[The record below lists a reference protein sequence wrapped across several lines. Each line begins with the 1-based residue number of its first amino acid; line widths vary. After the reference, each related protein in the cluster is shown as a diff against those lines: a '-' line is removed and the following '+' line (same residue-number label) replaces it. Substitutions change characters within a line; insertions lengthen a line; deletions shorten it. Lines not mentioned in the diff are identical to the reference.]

1 MRILILGAG
10 VVGVSSAWHLLK
22 DGHDVTVIDRA
33 LPAQGGASFGNAGL
47 IAPGHSFAW
56 ASPKALKVLLKSF
69 YRQDQAFRMRFP
81 PDLQLLD
88 WGLRF
93 LSQCNNTA
101 ARTNTLAKHRLC
113 LYSQKILQQ
122 MVEETGIG
130 YEQRS
135 GGLLYLHRNKDSLE
149 AGSAN
154 MKILEE
160 DGLPLEIVDPDRAA
174 EIDPCLKKVRHR
186 IAGGIFIPGDESGD
200 SRMFTEGL
208 TRACEKMGGKF
219 IFGPVIRSI
228 EADQNQVERVV
239 THQGDFEADLYL
251 LCLGCW
257 SPQLTKPIGVN
268 LPVYPV
274 KGYSI
279 SFPIQNEEEAPR
291 LGGVDED
298 HLLAY
303 APMGKRLRLTSY
315 AEFAGYDTRHQPQ
328 DFTLMTQHAK
338 SLFPEACD
346 YTQPSYWAGLRPMTP
361 EGFPIF
367 GTGKH
372 HNLYYNTGHGHMGWT
387 MSCGSAKIIADL
399 VASRKPEFDISAMGV
414 R

>member
-10 VVGVSSAWHLLK
+10 VVGVTSAWHLLK

-81 PDLQLLD
+81 SDLQLIR
-88 WGLRF
+88 WGMRF
-93 LSQCNNTA
+93 LAECNTTSA
-101 ARTNTLAKHRLC
+101 KKNTLAKHRLC
-113 LYSQKILQQ
+113 LYSQSVLEE
-122 MVEETGIG
+122 MVDEIGITF
-130 YEQRS
+130 ERRK
-135 GGLLYLHRNKDSLE
+135 GGLLYLHRNQESLDE
-149 AGSAN
+149 GASN
-154 MKILEE
+154 MRILEE
-160 DGLPLEIVDPDRAA
+160 DGLPIEVVDADRAS
-174 EIDPCLKKVRHR
+174 EIDPCLNKVRNR
-186 IAGGIFIPGDESGD
+186 FAGGIYIPGDESGD
-200 SRMFTEGL
+200 SRLFTEVL
-208 TRACEKMGGKF
+208 TEACEKMGGTF
-219 IFGPVIRSI
+219 IFGPNIRSI
-228 EADQNQVERVV
+228 QANENRVERII
-239 THQGDFEADLYL
+239 THQGDFDADLFL

-257 SPQLTKPIGVN
+257 SPQLTRPLGVN
-268 LPVYPV
+268 LPIYPV
-274 KGYSI
+274 KGYSVT
-279 SFPIQNEEEAPR
+279 FPIRNDEDAPKI
-291 LGGVDED
+291 GGVDED

-315 AEFAGYDTRHQPQ
+315 AEFAGYDTRHSPR
-328 DFTLMTQHAK
+328 DFEQMVENAK
-338 SLFPEACD
+338 TLFPDACD
-346 YTQPSYWAGLRPMTP
+346 YKQPSYWAGLRPMTP

-387 MSCGSAKIIADL
+387 MSCGSAKIMADL
-399 VASRKPEFDISAMGV
+399 IASRKPEFDISSMGL

>member
-1 MRILILGAG
+1 MCIR
-10 VVGVSSAWHLLK
+10 
-22 DGHDVTVIDRA
+22 DR
-33 LPAQGGASFGNAGL
+33 
-47 IAPGHSFAW
+47 
-56 ASPKALKVLLKSF
+56 
-69 YRQDQAFRMRFP
+69 
-81 PDLQLLD
+81 
-88 WGLRF
+88 
-93 LSQCNNTA
+93 
-101 ARTNTLAKHRLC
+101 
-113 LYSQKILQQ
+113 
-122 MVEETGIG
+122 
-130 YEQRS
+130 
-135 GGLLYLHRNKDSLE
+135 
-149 AGSAN
+149 
-154 MKILEE
+154 
-160 DGLPLEIVDPDRAA
+160 
-174 EIDPCLKKVRHR
+174 
-186 IAGGIFIPGDESGD
+186 
-200 SRMFTEGL
+200 
-208 TRACEKMGGKF
+208 
-219 IFGPVIRSI
+219 
-228 EADQNQVERVV
+228 
-239 THQGDFEADLYL
+239 
-251 LCLGCW
+251 
-257 SPQLTKPIGVN
+257 N

-279 SFPIQNEEEAPR
+279 TFPIKNEDEAPR